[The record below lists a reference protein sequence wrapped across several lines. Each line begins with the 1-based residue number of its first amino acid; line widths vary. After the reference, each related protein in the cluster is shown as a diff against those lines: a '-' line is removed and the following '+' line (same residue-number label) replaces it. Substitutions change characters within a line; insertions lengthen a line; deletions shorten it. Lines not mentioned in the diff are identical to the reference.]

1 MNYIK
6 GDLIHLFK
14 ENYFDV
20 LVHGCNCFCTMG
32 KGFAE
37 KLKIEY
43 PEIYKVDCSTK
54 KGDESKLGTYSI
66 YHITET
72 NQFIVNAYTQFH
84 WLYNVYGKTE
94 IIVDYDAI
102 DKVFSKIKIDFCDK
116 KIGIPKIGA
125 GLAKGDWLVIETI
138 IDKHL
143 YGMDCTCVLYNS

>member
-6 GDLIHLFK
+6 GDLINLFK

-43 PEIYKVDCSTK
+43 PEIYKIDCSTK
-54 KGDESKLGTYSI
+54 KGDKSKLGTYSI

-72 NQFIVNAYTQFH
+72 NQFIINAYTQFH
-84 WLYNVYGKTE
+84 WKYNIYGKND
-94 IIVDYDAI
+94 ILVDYDAL
-102 DKVFSKIKIDFCDK
+102 DSVFSKIKIDFHDK
-116 KIGIPKIGA
+116 KIGIPTIGA
-125 GLAKGDWLVIETI
+125 GLAKGNWLTIEKI
-138 IDKHL
+138 IDKNL
-143 YGMDCTCVLYNS
+143 YNIDCTCVIYNT